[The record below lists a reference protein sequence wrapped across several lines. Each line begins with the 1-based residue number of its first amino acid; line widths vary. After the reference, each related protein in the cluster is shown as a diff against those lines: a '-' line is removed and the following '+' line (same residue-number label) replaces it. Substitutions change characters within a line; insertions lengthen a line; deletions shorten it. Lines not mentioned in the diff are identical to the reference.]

1 MCLRVCFNSYLV
13 IGVNT
18 YDSLFECFIDSW
30 RASQDLAAESYVMPM
45 GPSAFN
51 PYWSGMQPGME
62 GYMPPYPGPMPY
74 MGYGL
79 SPLDI
84 PFGGV
89 MPPDPFGAQGYMM
102 PIVPPQ
108 RYAVLCFGI
117 FSLLSL

>member
-1 MCLRVCFNSYLV
+1 
-13 IGVNT
+13 
-18 YDSLFECFIDSW
+18 
-30 RASQDLAAESYVMPM
+30 MPM

-117 FSLLSL
+117 FPLLSLWADVIYLERFSPTALGILLDLEWIWISDLL